1 MKICHYASYDVN
13 TGDNSTIYGIR
24 KYFEKYSSIEKIE
37 WIKKPNIE
45 AQNFITSTL
54 FICAYKKIFQSN
66 VIKYF
71 RHMEEV
77 EGCDLMIIGGGGQI
91 EDRAKWLTS
100 NTLPFDKDILQQI
113 NVPIACIGLGINYF
127 REPTSYKPKQL
138 SIDAFKNLELL
149 INKSVHFSLR
159 NDGSYDILKKLF
171 DKYEG
176 SKEIFSKVKEIPD
189 PGLFFEQELP
199 KKTNKQIK
207 KCIFQPAW
215 NSSQR
220 IITGRF
226 GGASLKH
233 FKEFFAK
240 NNNFYFMPHTLKD
253 YQFINMFDKN
263 MSTAITK
270 QDFKKHVK
278 YDQYASFIKNFYFK
292 YDMSIA
298 MRGHGQLNAIAI
310 NMPSLYLST
319 QDKVKDF
326 SLKNEF
332 RDYNIDI
339 QEEGCFEKLNH
350 CTNRMLNDKNYL
362 DEWYEIRDRKMLQF
376 KKQFK
381 DCVQEITQTID
392 ANSKK

>member
-1 MKICHYASYDVN
+1 
-13 TGDNSTIYGIR
+13 
-24 KYFEKYSSIEKIE
+24 
-37 WIKKPNIE
+37 
-45 AQNFITSTL
+45 
-54 FICAYKKIFQSN
+54 
-66 VIKYF
+66 
-71 RHMEEV
+71 MEEV

-127 REPTSYKPKQL
+127 REPTSYKSKQL

-149 INKSVHFSLR
+149 INKSVYFSLR

-176 SKEIFSKVKEIPD
+176 SEEIFSKVKEIPD

-215 NSSQR
+215 NSSRR
-220 IITGRF
+220 IIAGRF

-253 YQFINMFDKN
+253 YQFINMFDKI

-310 NMPSLYLST
+310 NMPSLYFST

-339 QEEGCFEKLNH
+339 QEEDCFKKLSH
-350 CTNRMLNDKNYL
+350 STNRILNDKNYL
-362 DEWYEIRDRKMLQF
+362 DEWYEIRDRKMIEF
-376 KKQFK
+376 KNQFK
-381 DCVQEITQTID
+381 DCIQEITQTID